1 MDKERRILKRI
12 TKTAFQHPADQ
23 LTMKRL
29 AENKSLEKLRY
40 KLLTEGLEEE
50 FYLRNL
56 ANGVRVSTNQCP
68 ELWQMLVEAS
78 SILDMETPA
87 LFIKTDP
94 MPYAWSFGERKP
106 TTVLTSGLIETMNDE
121 ELFAMLGHELGH
133 IKCGHTLYQ
142 LLAENFAVSSNIL
155 SGSIPILGVI
165 VSVSLQVS
173 LLTWY
178 RRSELS
184 ADRAALLTTQSEKTV
199 LSAIMKLAGSGGTRF
214 TKTLD
219 SHEFRKQ
226 GDEFKEILEA
236 IYKKQA
242 SISKYT
248 YLFSILL
255 QTLSTTNPW
264 LAVRSREIEIFA
276 KSNKYQEIL
285 NGNYEVKEE
294 GDIEYLAPRF
304 FELDL
309 GIGDKYAETKGVVKD
324 KAKKGGKFFK
334 NLLKAGKKTE
344 DTFNAQDL

>member
-1 MDKERRILKRI
+1 MDNELRILKRI
-12 TKTAFQHPADQ
+12 TKTAFQHPADY

-29 AENKSLEKLRY
+29 AENKSLEKLSY

-68 ELWQMLVEAS
+68 ELWQLLVKAS
-78 SILDMETPA
+78 SILDMETPM
-87 LFIKTDP
+87 LFINTDP
-94 MPYAWSFGERKP
+94 MPNAWSFGERKP
-106 TTVLTSGLIETMNDE
+106 TTVLTSGLIETLNDE

-133 IKCGHTLYQ
+133 IKCGHTLYR

-155 SGSIPILGVI
+155 SGSIPILGAI

-184 ADRAALLTTQSEKTV
+184 ADRAALLTAQSYKPV

-226 GDEFKEILEA
+226 GDEFKETLEA
-236 IYKKQA
+236 MYKKEA

-248 YLFSILL
+248 YLFGILL

-264 LAVRSREIEIFA
+264 LAVRSREIEVFA
-276 KSNKYQEIL
+276 KSNKYQRIL
-285 NGNYEVKEE
+285 DGDYEVKEE

-334 NLLKAGKKTE
+334 NLLKLGEKTE
-344 DTFNAQDL
+344 NTFDVQDL